1 MLLAGPINRLIGSS
15 GASVVSRVMG
25 LILASVAMANLLAG
39 LKSYFQL
46 G

>member
-1 MLLAGPINRLIGSS
+1 MLSGPINKLLGSG

-25 LILASVAMANLLAG
+25 LILSSVAIANLLAG
-39 LKSYFQL
+39 IRSYFEL